1 MLEMYR
7 RDQFRQDLL
16 VGRCIDLIALEER
29 LHEVD
34 SLLAAAAS
42 ARRPPPAARCACGAP
57 LHWGSHFCAN
67 CGRPTPQA
75 PPVVTCVSCGSPLP
89 ADVRFCPS
97 CGRSAGGP
105 SDAAP
110 VSALPS
116 PTAEPSSGQGA

>member
-16 VGRCIDLIALEER
+16 VGHCIDLIGLEER

-34 SLLAAAAS
+34 SLLAAAVS
-42 ARRPPPAARCACGAP
+42 ARRPAPAARCSCGAP

-75 PPVVTCVSCGSPLP
+75 PPVVTCTACGAPLP

-97 CGRSAGGP
+97 CGRSVDAPAAGVVSSLP
-105 SDAAP
+105 PPAP
-110 VSALPS
+110 ETS
-116 PTAEPSSGQGA
+116 PGREG